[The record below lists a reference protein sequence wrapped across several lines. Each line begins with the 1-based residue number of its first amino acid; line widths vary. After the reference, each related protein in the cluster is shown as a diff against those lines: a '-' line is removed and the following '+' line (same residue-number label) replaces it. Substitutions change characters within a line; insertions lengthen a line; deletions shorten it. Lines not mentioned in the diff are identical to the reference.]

1 MIFGKGLI
9 NDDRSSKVFFA
20 LSLDICFVIHEE
32 ICILFAQVPLQHNL
46 SLARDYNGINNFF
59 LHCCKSYTRLLSYY
73 CLCGKNNLTNGFVT
87 HSMYVCSYQCR

>member
-59 LHCCKSYTRLLSYY
+59 LHCCRSYTFIILLLLVWEKQSD
-73 CLCGKNNLTNGFVT
+73 
-87 HSMYVCSYQCR
+87 